1 MRWERLFGPAAEPCM
16 DKEELDGKGV
26 VTVKGWGEV
35 VGIWGWHLGLALPSP
50 LPGSLQRRVV
60 V

>member
-1 MRWERLFGPAAEPCM
+1 M